1 MRRRA
6 IVILML
12 SSFLCSSCDFL
23 FQDYVVPLLP
33 SGYYSI
39 RIGAWR
45 NTDLLLT
52 EVSGYL
58 KVEEISREEYE
69 EKEGKNCFYDERF
82 SQTEESLYHS
92 FDWYTLEGEELI
104 KQDFVSRNE
113 GGIPKFYS
121 FQGENMIE
129 LDVRTIAMNFEGY
142 YFSFFSSDEDIKGD
156 LVVYEKPL

>member
-69 EKEGKNCFYDERF
+69 EKEEKIVFMMRDFHKQKN
-82 SQTEESLYHS
+82 LYITPLIG
-92 FDWYTLEGEELI
+92 TL
-104 KQDFVSRNE
+104 
-113 GGIPKFYS
+113 
-121 FQGENMIE
+121 
-129 LDVRTIAMNFEGY
+129 
-142 YFSFFSSDEDIKGD
+142 
-156 LVVYEKPL
+156 